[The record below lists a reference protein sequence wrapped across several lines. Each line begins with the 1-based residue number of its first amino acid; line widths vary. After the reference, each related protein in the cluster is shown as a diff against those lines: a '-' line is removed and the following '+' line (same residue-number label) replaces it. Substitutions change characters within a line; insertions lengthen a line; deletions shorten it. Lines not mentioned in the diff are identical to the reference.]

1 MSNNN
6 SGFGDHP
13 TQYARLNN
21 DQLYAMFRES
31 VYSRLEE
38 SEKLDLL
45 QETVNRDA
53 LEKGMVG
60 APQVQFGNLPATE
73 GGNAANG
80 YITLNRDMA
89 TLGIQTVEYNGQVF
103 YHQMEDYNVQ
113 ALNTVL
119 HEDEHCFQEQVING
133 TIYIQRGSKRR
144 NIPARFSICVG
155 RHAIWLLFLLFR
167 ADRARRISEFGK

>member
-53 LEKGMVG
+53 LEKAWLALRRYSLEIFRQQKAAMRQMV
-60 APQVQFGNLPATE
+60 T
-73 GGNAANG
+73 
-80 YITLNRDMA
+80 
-89 TLGIQTVEYNGQVF
+89 
-103 YHQMEDYNVQ
+103 
-113 ALNTVL
+113 
-119 HEDEHCFQEQVING
+119 
-133 TIYIQRGSKRR
+133 
-144 NIPARFSICVG
+144 
-155 RHAIWLLFLLFR
+155 
-167 ADRARRISEFGK
+167 

>member
-73 GGNAANG
+73 CGKWLHNAKSRYGN
-80 YITLNRDMA
+80 TRDPDS
-89 TLGIQTVEYNGQVF
+89 GI
-103 YHQMEDYNVQ
+103 
-113 ALNTVL
+113 
-119 HEDEHCFQEQVING
+119 
-133 TIYIQRGSKRR
+133 
-144 NIPARFSICVG
+144 
-155 RHAIWLLFLLFR
+155 
-167 ADRARRISEFGK
+167 